1 MTKSSTTICP
11 TVSHPVLYLR
21 SQKIEDVLSNQ
32 DKLNQRYTKIQNT
45 SSGRFNR
52 KLIYKEREG
61 NIRGVKKNDIKQKVQ
76 VKKKFFFLSNL
87 FCIYMMLYFIF
98 ERREKNNELL
108 LLGTGNNQYL
118 VYFLSFRKICT
129 VDNSNI

>member
-61 NIRGVKKNDIKQKVQ
+61 NIRGVKK
-76 VKKKFFFLSNL
+76 
-87 FCIYMMLYFIF
+87 M
-98 ERREKNNELL
+98 
-108 LLGTGNNQYL
+108 T
-118 VYFLSFRKICT
+118 
-129 VDNSNI
+129 

>member
-45 SSGRFNR
+45 SSGGFNR
-52 KLIYKEREG
+52 KLVYKKREG
-61 NIRGVKKNDIKQKVQ
+61 NIREVEKNDIKQKAQ
-76 VKKKFFFLSNL
+76 VKTNSS
-87 FCIYMMLYFIF
+87 FCTTYFASI
-98 ERREKNNELL
+98 
-108 LLGTGNNQYL
+108 
-118 VYFLSFRKICT
+118 
-129 VDNSNI
+129 

>member
-108 LLGTGNNQYL
+108 LIGTGNNQYL
-118 VYFLSFRKICT
+118 VSFLSFRKICT

>member
-61 NIRGVKKNDIKQKVQ
+61 NIRGVKKNNIKQKVQ

-118 VYFLSFRKICT
+118 VLFLSFRKICT

>member
-118 VYFLSFRKICT
+118 VLFLSFRKICT

>member
-118 VYFLSFRKICT
+118 VSFLSFRKICT

>member
-118 VYFLSFRKICT
+118 VSFLSFRKICN